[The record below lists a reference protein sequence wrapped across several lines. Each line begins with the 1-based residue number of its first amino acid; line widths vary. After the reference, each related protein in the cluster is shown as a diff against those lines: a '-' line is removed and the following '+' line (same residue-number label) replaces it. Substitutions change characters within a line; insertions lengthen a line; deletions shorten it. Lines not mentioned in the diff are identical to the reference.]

1 MTEIQ
6 NNSLT
11 PSLSPRGEGKG
22 EGRFGKFEHLNLG
35 FVSRFDIRISD
46 FKFNEEVSP

>member
-6 NNSLT
+6 NNPLT

-35 FVSRFDIRISD
+35 FVSRFDIRILD
-46 FKFNEEVSP
+46 FKFNEEVLP